1 MEAHSHTADF
11 ALQQEDRTGFFGDPD
26 ALAAFMDTAE
36 GYIKSSLL
44 LVSTDQGRLA
54 YSTPERPVT
63 LDHDDSFFTDSW
75 NVTGKWNGRE
85 TIEYMSQKN
94 WMAAEG
100 IPLLCISRPSGD
112 TVEVQFKNRNHFF
125 TTSNPVMD
133 QLFTDMTGRD
143 WTFLPDREP
152 PPGPPDAVLSVYR
165 KEGMDVF
172 ISCYQKEETAVIW
185 TAPFVYN
192 IANDMRSINECYY
205 MSASAV
211 ERLLSWA
218 P

>member
-1 MEAHSHTADF
+1 MCIR
-11 ALQQEDRTGFFGDPD
+11 DR
-26 ALAAFMDTAE
+26 
-36 GYIKSSLL
+36 
-44 LVSTDQGRLA
+44 A

-94 WMAAEG
+94 WMATEG

-112 TVEVQFKNRNHFF
+112 TVEVQFKNRNHFYI
-125 TTSNPVMD
+125 TSNPVMD
-133 QLFTDMTGRD
+133 QLFADMTGRN

-192 IANDMRSINECYY
+192 IDVYKRQ
-205 MSASAV
+205 AV
-211 ERLLSWA
+211 RRIFHPVPVRIHQSHLCLPSQV
-218 P
+218 

>member
-1 MEAHSHTADF
+1 M
-11 ALQQEDRTGFFGDPD
+11 
-26 ALAAFMDTAE
+26 
-36 GYIKSSLL
+36 I
-44 LVSTDQGRLA
+44 
-54 YSTPERPVT
+54 
-63 LDHDDSFFTDSW
+63 
-75 NVTGKWNGRE
+75 
-85 TIEYMSQKN
+85 
-94 WMAAEG
+94 
-100 IPLLCISRPSGD
+100 
-112 TVEVQFKNRNHFF
+112 
-125 TTSNPVMD
+125 D
-133 QLFTDMTGRD
+133 QLFADMTGRN
-143 WTFLPDREP
+143 WAFLPDREP